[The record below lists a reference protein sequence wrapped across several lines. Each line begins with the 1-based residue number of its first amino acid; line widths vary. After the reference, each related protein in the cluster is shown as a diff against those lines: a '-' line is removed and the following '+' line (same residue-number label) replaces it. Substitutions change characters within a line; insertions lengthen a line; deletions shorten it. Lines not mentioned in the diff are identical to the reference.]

1 MKSNIKYA
9 VIAILIILISGLL
22 YKYYNFYKYDINKY
36 TSYYNELQKTFNID
50 KTITIKKEILNQD
63 QYKKVN
69 DVAFKDFLTNY
80 KQDETKKERYILYNE
95 KNEILK
101 SFTISKDET
110 YINKLNNVGNETFK
124 SLNKS
129 DILEKYNITNDI
141 ELLKQIEATKDKNIN
156 FFTNIKEMKE
166 QYFFKYLIIDIL
178 PKVESI
184 TLIDGDLTG
193 YIFNITDEMKEI
205 RIIKENNQFIFLF
218 TGKYNDKEIEDFLKT
233 LAI

>member
-1 MKSNIKYA
+1 M
-9 VIAILIILISGLL
+9 
-22 YKYYNFYKYDINKY
+22 
-36 TSYYNELQKTFNID
+36 
-50 KTITIKKEILNQD
+50 
-63 QYKKVN
+63 
-69 DVAFKDFLTNY
+69 
-80 KQDETKKERYILYNE
+80 
-95 KNEILK
+95 
-101 SFTISKDET
+101 
-110 YINKLNNVGNETFK
+110 GNETFK
-124 SLNKS
+124 SLNKN

-141 ELLKQIEATKDKNIN
+141 ELLKQIEERKDKNIN

-233 LAI
+233 LTI

>member
-9 VIAILIILISGLL
+9 VIAILIILISGLS

-36 TSYYNELQKTFNID
+36 TSDYNELQKTFNID

-129 DILEKYNITNDI
+129 DILGKYNITNDI

-233 LAI
+233 LTI